1 MSLEENK
8 AIARRWN
15 DEIWS
20 KGNMAAVDG
29 LMADNFVWL
38 NAPPGV
44 ASDREGFKQFQTG
57 ALGAFSEMNCNV
69 EDMVAEGEKVAVRWT
84 WSGKHTGDYMG
95 MAPTGKKVTITGVSI
110 IRITGGKITE
120 EWDEADN
127 LGFMTQLGAKM
138 G

>member
-1 MSLEENK
+1 MSIEENK

-29 LMADNFVWL
+29 LMSVDFVWL
-38 NAPPGV
+38 NAPPGG
-44 ASDREGFKQFQTG
+44 ASDREGFKQFQAG
-57 ALGAFSEMNCNV
+57 ALGAFSGMKCVV
-69 EDMVAEGEKVAVRWT
+69 EDMVAEGDKVAVRWT

-95 MAPTGKKVTITGVSI
+95 MAPTGKQVTMTGVSI
-110 IRITGGKITE
+110 IRVVGGKITE
-120 EWDEADN
+120 EWDESDN